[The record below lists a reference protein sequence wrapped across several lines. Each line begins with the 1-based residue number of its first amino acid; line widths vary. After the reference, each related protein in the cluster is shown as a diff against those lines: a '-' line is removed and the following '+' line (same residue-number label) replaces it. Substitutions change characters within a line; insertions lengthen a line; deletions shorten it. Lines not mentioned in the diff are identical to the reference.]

1 MATKRKRVDL
11 RTTWLCM
18 QHACTRA
25 ACSCTWRAR
34 RLHVLK
40 ENLRLYDSRST
51 IFTKTSNVS
60 RISNVSRTPLFA
72 IAVFCKKPRLIIGE
86 IRYMYIFMY
95 IFFTSARILCVCID
109 YTDIVHCIVIV
120 HSREKCVIMYASYVI
135 GLWTGYAE
143 HQQFSITVWDG
154 WVSRRVRQTLWL
166 LRNAFGFL

>member
-1 MATKRKRVDL
+1 
-11 RTTWLCM
+11 M

-72 IAVFCKKPRLIIGE
+72 IAFFCKKPRLIIGE
-86 IRYMYIFMY
+86 IRYMLVPGFHANEQPLRAQKQHSVYFEVKAKHAL
-95 IFFTSARILCVCID
+95 S
-109 YTDIVHCIVIV
+109 TDGTVI
-120 HSREKCVIMYASYVI
+120 CPASPSVYPECSV
-135 GLWTGYAE
+135 
-143 HQQFSITVWDG
+143 
-154 WVSRRVRQTLWL
+154 RRCAHW
-166 LRNAFGFL
+166 

>member
-1 MATKRKRVDL
+1 
-11 RTTWLCM
+11 M

-72 IAVFCKKPRLIIGE
+72 IAFFCKKTATYNRGNTVHGDESVPSTGTERVDRIVCGNL
-86 IRYMYIFMY
+86 R
-95 IFFTSARILCVCID
+95 TSHQRSGARTVQCCM
-109 YTDIVHCIVIV
+109 IVHHDC
-120 HSREKCVIMYASYVI
+120 SAQ
-135 GLWTGYAE
+135 GLA
-143 HQQFSITVWDG
+143 
-154 WVSRRVRQTLWL
+154 TLP
-166 LRNAFGFL
+166 RHPQPH

>member
-1 MATKRKRVDL
+1 
-11 RTTWLCM
+11 M

-72 IAVFCKKPRLIIGE
+72 IAFFCKKPRLIIGE
-86 IRYMYIFMY
+86 IRYTYYSTCGLYCFVPCGLISTAQRNWAGPDRNQYRHTYYTKGFQY
-95 IFFTSARILCVCID
+95 GLYCTSICC
-109 YTDIVHCIVIV
+109 
-120 HSREKCVIMYASYVI
+120 
-135 GLWTGYAE
+135 
-143 HQQFSITVWDG
+143 TVPMW
-154 WVSRRVRQTLWL
+154 
-166 LRNAFGFL
+166 